1 MYREHFQLTSQPF
14 SLVPRSGGSIMVP
27 GFKRELDRCQA
38 AIDES
43 RSPLLL
49 TGPAGS
55 GKTTLLSL
63 LETRFAPSL
72 RTVRLG
78 CAAITSRTELFQVL
92 LYENGLPFETG
103 IVGELRLNLI
113 EFLKSGQHCPDGML
127 LLVDEAHLLTD
138 DVLEEVRMLSNLVCN
153 GRCQL
158 RFVLAG
164 NLELEEIVAHNV
176 SLNQRISL
184 RSCLAPYSYN
194 ETMLFIMA
202 QIQIAGSDGRRIF
215 LPSSIEKIHS
225 RSGGIARVI
234 CQLADASLRLA
245 AQRKAR
251 SVDAQTVD
259 DAWQDLQHLPVAVAD
274 TGPSEPSADSRGPS
288 VVEFG
293 ELSDEKK
300 RLTPDHS
307 TSLPAQGARES
318 VVPVE
323 AREAIPEKADIRTPQ
338 QITSQLKGDCENK
351 SIQEI
356 DAALRELRRQLIEM
370 NQYSR
375 VNSETPEWRSPGG
388 TEFTGFDI
396 PYRPLA
402 DMADMADEQTAT
414 TKPSGVD
421 PAELFGN
428 GFEQE
433 EDVGTLHIRRVIEQ
447 NRSSSAIATSE
458 IPDLVESDTEPGW
471 VAEGPEVL
479 VAAPEKQEKAADPGS
494 SDTERH
500 LNIVAT
506 PPDPEPQRSA
516 PDRADDEEIV
526 LVSKSPAVPPSQPV
540 TNSGPPDPPDSSLA
554 IRSGPAIR
562 MDYTE
567 LFRQLRNA
575 PQSDLDIR

>member
-43 RSPLLL
+43 RTPLLL

-78 CAAITSRTELFQVL
+78 CASITSRTELFQVL

-202 QIQIAGSDGRRIF
+202 QIQMAGSDGRRIF

-225 RSGGIARVI
+225 KSGGIARVI

-274 TGPSEPSADSRGPS
+274 ARPAELSADPRGPS

-293 ELSDEKK
+293 ELSDERK
-300 RLTPDHS
+300 RSTPDHP
-307 TSLPAQGARES
+307 TSLPAQVARET
-318 VVPVE
+318 VVSVE
-323 AREAIPEKADIRTPQ
+323 AREAIPEKTEIPTPE
-338 QITSQLKGDCENK
+338 QITSQLKGECENK

-375 VNSETPEWRSPGG
+375 VNSEMPEWRSPGG

-402 DMADMADEQTAT
+402 DMADEGAGTK
-414 TKPSGVD
+414 KPSGVD
-421 PAELFGN
+421 PAELFGS

-433 EDVGTLHIRRVIEQ
+433 EDVGTLHIRQVIEQ

-458 IPDLVESDTEPGW
+458 IPGLVESDTEPGW
-471 VAEGPEVL
+471 VPQGPEVL
-479 VAAPEKQEKAADPGS
+479 VAVPEKPEKAAAPGS

-500 LNIVAT
+500 LPIVSA
-506 PPDPEPQRSA
+506 PPDPEHQRFAS
-516 PDRADDEEIV
+516 DRADDEEIV

-540 TNSGPPDPPDSSLA
+540 TKSAPPDPPDSSLA
-554 IRSGPAIR
+554 IRPGQAIR